1 MSVNQGSTLSELGV
15 EKQLINNIFKSSE
28 NLELINKHEPK
39 RESKSKFIRL
49 SKMDPEDELFC
60 TMETNPEI
68 IFLMNE
74 ERGDDNLPE
83 HDDAEITIKTPLTQ
97 IEPDYLPI
105 TLDKEESIL
114 SLIPCNA
121 KLKINEPS
129 HLGIGK
135 QKALTRR
142 Y

>member
-1 MSVNQGSTLSELGV
+1 MCVNQGSTLSELGV
-15 EKQLINNIFKSSE
+15 EKQLINNVFKSSE
-28 NLELINKHEPK
+28 NPELINKHEPK

-74 ERGDDNLPE
+74 EIGDDNLPE
-83 HDDAEITIKTPLTQ
+83 HDNAEISIKPPLSQ

-105 TLDKEESIL
+105 TLDTDESL
-114 SLIPCNA
+114 LRLIPCNA

-135 QKALTRR
+135 QKALMRR
-142 Y
+142 